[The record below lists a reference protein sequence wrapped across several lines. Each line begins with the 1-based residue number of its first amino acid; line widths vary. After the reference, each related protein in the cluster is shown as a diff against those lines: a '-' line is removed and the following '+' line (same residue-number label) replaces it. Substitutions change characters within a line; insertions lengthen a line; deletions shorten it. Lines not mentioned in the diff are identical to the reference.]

1 MKGGDPFGKRELTIT
16 DYCSSLKP
24 KATKH
29 ETMVK
34 HPFKQFHIF
43 KILYC
48 FHTRPS
54 CFYLLICIFQN
65 TF

>member
-1 MKGGDPFGKRELTIT
+1 MKGGNPFGKRELTIP
-16 DYCSSLKP
+16 DYCSSLKS

-43 KILYC
+43 EIL
-48 FHTRPS
+48 
-54 CFYLLICIFQN
+54 
-65 TF
+65 